1 MHKTSQFAVV
11 LCALLTSFL
20 CVGALSVPRVGAENQ
35 PDALYIGSNACSDCH
50 MEQYERF
57 MEFSKKANSWHSVEV
72 MRSNLTDDELKTCFE
87 CHTTGYGKP
96 GGFVSKEKTPE
107 LAHVGCETCHGPG
120 SVHAE
125 FGDPADIS
133 LKPTMEKC
141 LSCHNEERIEA
152 FNFKPLIYSGA
163 H

>member
-1 MHKTSQFAVV
+1 MQKNYHFAAVLFVLFVV
-11 LCALLTSFL
+11 FL
-20 CVGALSVPRVGAENQ
+20 GAGVFSAPFVSAESP
-35 PDALYIGSNACSDCH
+35 PDAKFIGSKACGDCH

-57 MEFSKKANSWHSVEV
+57 IEFSKKANSWHSIEI
-72 MRSNLTDDELKTCFE
+72 MRSNLTEDELETCFE
-87 CHTTGYGKP
+87 CHTTGYGEP
-96 GGFVSKEKTPE
+96 GGFVSWEKTPD

-125 FGDPADIS
+125 YGDPQDIS
-133 LKPTMEKC
+133 LQPTMEMC
-141 LSCHNEERIEA
+141 MSCHNEDRIEA